1 MLVLPAL
8 QQQTF
13 TERSHHFGTG
23 LQMPPQ
29 QTPVGL
35 QSESV
40 THAVAASALFASRKQ
55 ASAIPARPIPN
66 CLNACRRVTD

>member
-8 QQQTF
+8 QQQRF

-40 THAVAASALFASRKQ
+40 AHAVAATPVFAIPKQ
-55 ASAIPARPIPN
+55 ASAMPARPTPN
-66 CLNACRRVTD
+66 FFNAARRVTD